1 MMMPSDSITPFAR
14 SVLDTFADPALIF
27 DLGGRLIF
35 ANQAARQ
42 SLATTANLD
51 NGVSAPQLLPRLA
64 TMSPTVKPILVGE
77 MKVGEMVVLP
87 RAASPDTLAERE
99 RKAILDTLQATG
111 WRLTAAARRL
121 GISRTTLWRRLKRY
135 GHNRDGR
142 SPWSSAS

>member
-1 MMMPSDSITPFAR
+1 MMMQSDVLTPFAK
-14 SVLDTFADPALIF
+14 SILDSFTEPALVF
-27 DLGGRLIF
+27 DTVGRLVF

-51 NGVSAPQLLPRLA
+51 NGVSAPQLLTRLA
-64 TMSPTVKPILVGE
+64 PMSPTVKPLWVGE
-77 MKVGEMVVLP
+77 TKMGEIVVLP
-87 RAASPDTLAERE
+87 RSQAPDTLAERE
-99 RKAILDTLQATG
+99 RKAIIDTLNATG

-142 SPWSSAS
+142 SRWSAS

>member
-1 MMMPSDSITPFAR
+1 MIQSDALTPFAR
-14 SVLDTFADPALIF
+14 SILDTFTDPALVF
-27 DLGGRLIF
+27 DSVGRLVF

-51 NGVSAPQLLPRLA
+51 NGLSAPQLMPRLA
-64 TMSPTVKPILVGE
+64 SLGPTVKPLLVGE
-77 MKVGEMVVLP
+77 TKVGEIVVLP
-87 RAASPDTLAERE
+87 RREAPDTLAERE
-99 RKAILDTLQATG
+99 RKAIIDTLNATG

-142 SPWSSAS
+142 SRWSTAS

>member
-1 MMMPSDSITPFAR
+1 MMMQSDALTPFAK
-14 SVLDTFADPALIF
+14 SILDSFTEPALVF
-27 DLGGRLIF
+27 DTVGRLVF

-64 TMSPTVKPILVGE
+64 PMGPTVKPLWVGE
-77 MKVGEMVVLP
+77 MKVGEIVVLP
-87 RAASPDTLAERE
+87 RAQGPDTLAERE
-99 RKAILDTLQATG
+99 RKAILDTLNATG

-142 SPWSSAS
+142 SRWSQS